1 MRKKL
6 VLAPI
11 MMAAVLSFT
20 ACTSSGSTGGS
31 GEGADR
37 EVLFQVS
44 SELNLPWKFSYIITY
59 RRMKFS
65 KKLFFCQI

>member
-20 ACTSSGSTGGS
+20 ACASSGSTGGS
-31 GEGADR
+31 GEGANR
-37 EVLFQVS
+37 EVLFLGFIAS
-44 SELNLPWKFSYIITY
+44 GFNL
-59 RRMKFS
+59 R
-65 KKLFFCQI
+65 